1 MSPPMSQ
8 FARESLL
15 LVNWNS
21 VRMLSVDGRTIR
33 IVTEKDGSREFQFD
47 NENDARRAL
56 DEWMLNAQGTIE
68 GDNAP
73 S

>member
-1 MSPPMSQ
+1 MSR

-33 IVTEKDGSREFQFD
+33 IVTEKDGSREFLFD
-47 NENDARRAL
+47 NEKDARRAL
-56 DEWMLNAQGTIE
+56 DEWMLNAQGTME
-68 GDNAP
+68 GDHPP

>member
-1 MSPPMSQ
+1 MSAPMSR
-8 FARESLL
+8 FAREALL

-33 IVTEKDGSREFQFD
+33 IVTEKDGSREFLFD
-47 NENDARRAL
+47 TEDDARRAL
-56 DEWMLNAQGTIE
+56 DQWMLNAQGSTE
-68 GDNAP
+68 GDNPA

>member
-1 MSPPMSQ
+1 MSQ
-8 FARESLL
+8 FAREALL

-33 IVTEKDGSREFQFD
+33 IVTEKDDSREFLFD
-47 NENDARRAL
+47 SENDARRAL
-56 DEWMLNAQGTIE
+56 DEWMLNAQGSTE
-68 GDNAP
+68 GDTPP